1 MCERLPYINHLLAI
15 EKYKIMAPEEESSN
29 GCKSMQELPNM
40 ASQYCLKWNNHKLN
54 ISNVF
59 ERLRSNSQFC
69 DLTLTS
75 ADQKFVKCHRLLLC
89 AGSG

>member
-1 MCERLPYINHLLAI
+1 M
-15 EKYKIMAPEEESSN
+15 MATQEAEDTASAGGMKSPLTSN
-29 GCKSMQELPNM
+29 GGGAVAS
-40 ASQYCLKWNNHKLN
+40 SQYCLKWNNHKLN

-59 ERLRSNSQFC
+59 ERLMSSARFC

-75 ADQKFVKCHRLLLC
+75 ADQKFIKCHRLLLC